1 MATGREREKTR
12 VRGRERAFEE
22 SSEDEDGETDA
33 RRARFGSKERSVEG
47 QVLSG
52 ELGAMRNVKAF
63 STDDRTSWIAV
74 VVSFV
79 NFTSFHAVR
88 EGYMACKSVLAEQ
101 LQYPTVLLGNID
113 FSFCFAYAVGL
124 FFSGLIG
131 RRLGVVRVI
140 AFSYAATALL
150 SIALGVVNGYIF
162 SPQTS
167 QEAWKVAL
175 VTHLPL
181 WMASGLVQSLAY
193 PNFIALLSA
202 NIEPCFRSTVLSIWA
217 VASPVGDIVGLQIAR
232 AVLRAG
238 DENWPMVM
246 FASAG
251 FVFLNLIAFLLFV
264 APNSRGIVDEEDA
277 ENALLIQSD
286 EDTAPEPSFKEVIT
300 KVWKLP
306 GVVDY
311 AGSLMA
317 LKGVVT
323 SLLFWIPFYVDERF
337 GSHSNSIISTQL
349 FDLSLIIG
357 IGVSA
362 LLNRLLDRWIP
373 LFMVSL
379 ILGIIP
385 LTCIPYEN
393 NLEGTVAC
401 IFATGFFVGPAAAL
415 FASVMS
421 AELAS
426 KTKEHRGHGGIV
438 GVISG
443 FVDSSGAVGSG
454 VGQILV
460 GVVASA
466 YGWRVVFMMLT
477 GFVIL
482 GTFCLVRMLRME
494 NGNVR

>member
-1 MATGREREKTR
+1 M
-12 VRGRERAFEE
+12 
-22 SSEDEDGETDA
+22 
-33 RRARFGSKERSVEG
+33 RR
-47 QVLSG
+47 
-52 ELGAMRNVKAF
+52 VKAF
-63 STDDRTSWIAV
+63 SSGDRTSWIAV

-101 LQYPTVLLGNID
+101 LQYPTVLLGHID

-140 AFSYAATALL
+140 AFSYAGTALL
-150 SIALGVVNGYIF
+150 SIALGVVNGYVF

-167 QEAWKVAL
+167 QEAWEVAL
-175 VTHLPL
+175 ATHLPL

-217 VASPVGDIVGLQIAR
+217 IASPVGDIVGLQIAK
-232 AVLRAG
+232 AVLRMG
-238 DENWPMVM
+238 DENWPVVM

-264 APNSRGIVDEEDA
+264 APSSGGIVDEEDQERA
-277 ENALLIQSD
+277 VLIQGE
-286 EDTAPEPSFKEVIT
+286 EDTAPEPGFTDVIT
-300 KVWKLP
+300 KVWKIP

-311 AGSLMA
+311 AGSMMA
-317 LKGVVT
+317 LKVVVT

-337 GSHSNSIISTQL
+337 GSHSNSIISTQF

-362 LLNRLLDRWIP
+362 LLNRLLGRWIP

-379 ILGIIP
+379 ILGIVP
-385 LTCIPYEN
+385 LTCIPYET
-393 NLEGTVAC
+393 NLEGTVVC
-401 IFATGFFVGPAAAL
+401 IFAAGFFVGPAAAL
-415 FASVMS
+415 FASVIS

-426 KTKEHRGHGGIV
+426 KTKEYRGHGGIV

-443 FVDSSGAVGSG
+443 FIDSSGAVGSG

-466 YGWRVVFMMLT
+466 YGWHAVFVMLT

-482 GTFCLVRMLRME
+482 GMFCLVR
-494 NGNVR
+494 VRRIEIEDVQ

>member
-1 MATGREREKTR
+1 MATDRERERTR

-47 QVLSG
+47 QVLRG
-52 ELGAMRNVKAF
+52 ELGAMRDVKAF

-88 EGYMACKSVLAEQ
+88 EGYMACKSVLAEE

-167 QEAWKVAL
+167 QEAWEVAL

-251 FVFLNLIAFLLFV
+251 FVFF
-264 APNSRGIVDEEDA
+264 
-277 ENALLIQSD
+277 QSD

-311 AGSLMA
+311 AGSVMA

-466 YGWRVVFMMLT
+466 YGWRAVFMMLT

-494 NGNVR
+494 IGNVQ